1 MIKYII
7 ISALFILTFHNAKAQ
22 CTPQATISDD
32 FESYAA
38 GTGEPLPDCWST
50 VGDQGL
56 VIGNR
61 NTAGEANSG
70 TNYISIYTFFTSNS
84 ETYIISP
91 ELSTI
96 DGNHFAEFYIK
107 SSDANSTIE
116 YGTMS
121 DPSDASTFVS
131 TSSSESLS
139 NVYQLVTTG
148 PIPASTGHN
157 YFAIKVNCVDQHMTA
172 RIDDFEWQS
181 NGNTSG
187 LFAESTNQFVMFPNP
202 ANNQITIN
210 GNFSE
215 STKVNLFTIG
225 GQLVKSQT
233 INGVSSSDINIGNF
247 PSGIYIVEIAG
258 NRKRLIIQ

>member
-1 MIKYII
+1 MIKYIT
-7 ISALFILTFHNAKAQ
+7 ISALFILTFHNIKAQ
-22 CTPQATISDD
+22 CTPQVTISDD

-70 TNYISIYTFFTSNS
+70 TNYISIYTFFISNS

-96 DGNHFAEFYIK
+96 DGNHYAEFYIK
-107 SSDANSTIE
+107 SSDANSTLE

-121 DPSDASTFVS
+121 DPNDASTFVS
-131 TSSSESLS
+131 ASSSEALS

-148 PIPASTGHN
+148 VIPASIGHN
-157 YFAIKVNCVDQHMTA
+157 YFAI
-172 RIDDFEWQS
+172 
-181 NGNTSG
+181 
-187 LFAESTNQFVMFPNP
+187 
-202 ANNQITIN
+202 
-210 GNFSE
+210 SE
-215 STKVNLFTIG
+215 LCRSAYG
-225 GQLVKSQT
+225 CSH
-233 INGVSSSDINIGNF
+233 
-247 PSGIYIVEIAG
+247 
-258 NRKRLIIQ
+258 